1 MRYKKNFSLFVILSF
16 LIFFGC
22 AAQDNKNKDHLV
34 SELNNRKP
42 AVSGQFYP
50 ASKGD
55 LLLSLQNLFLKAES
69 QQQENVL
76 AVISPH
82 AGYVYSGIVAASSFN
97 QVDPEKDFENVFVI
111 ASSHT
116 AYYGGAS
123 LYSAGNY
130 ETPLGEVKV
139 NLNLVNKL
147 INENE
152 FFSFVPQAH
161 ITEHSLEV
169 QLPFL
174 QYHLKNDFE
183 IVPIVIGTQSKSE
196 CKQMAE
202 VLKPYFNEKNLFVI
216 SSDFSHYPSYDEA
229 NKWDK
234 LTADAILLNEPD
246 KFLSAINI
254 EEDDKVENLVTRSCG
269 WSSLLTLLY
278 ITENIQDLQ
287 YSHIQY
293 KNSGDTDVGDKN
305 RVVGYNAIVVSNN
318 HAEDS
323 GYFYL
328 DNDDKND
335 LLLIAR
341 NTLNKYINEGIVP
354 DLQKNYSEVLKT
366 NCGAFVTLNKSHHL
380 RGCIGRFTVDQP
392 LYEVVQQM
400 TIASSTQDSRFEPV
414 EKSELKDINIE
425 ISVLTPMTKINS
437 IDEIELGKHG
447 IYISQGY
454 RNGTFLPQV
463 ATETGWTLEEF
474 LGHCA
479 RDKAGIGWDGWK
491 DADIYVYEAIVF
503 SEGDTDISE

>member
-22 AAQDNKNKDHLV
+22 VAQDNNDKGNTIN
-34 SELNNRKP
+34 ELENRKP

-50 ASKGD
+50 ASKSD
-55 LLLSLQNLFLKAES
+55 LLLNLQNLFLQAES
-69 QQQENVL
+69 QQKQNIL
-76 AVISPH
+76 AIISPH

-97 QVDPEKDFENVFVI
+97 QVDPNKDYENVFVL

-116 AYYGGAS
+116 AHYGGAS

-139 NLNLVNKL
+139 NLDLVNQL
-147 INENE
+147 IKRNQL
-152 FFSFVPQAH
+152 FSFVPQAH

-183 IVPIVIGTQSKSE
+183 LVPIVIGTQSKNE

-216 SSDFSHYPSYDEA
+216 SSDFSHYPTYEEA

-234 LTADAILLNEPD
+234 LTADAILLNQPD
-246 KFLSAINI
+246 ELMMAINDK
-254 EEDDKVENLVTRSCG
+254 EDDNIQNLVTRSCG

-278 ITENIQDLQ
+278 ITENMQDLQ
-287 YSHIQY
+287 YHHIQY
-293 KNSGDTDVGDKN
+293 KNSGDTEIGDKN
-305 RVVGYNAIVVSNN
+305 RVVGYNAIVVNKTNTQGSW
-318 HAEDS
+318 
-323 GYFYL
+323 YFYL
-328 DNDDKND
+328 DKKDRQD

-341 NTLNKYINEGIVP
+341 NTLNTYITNGTVP
-354 DLQKNYSEVLKT
+354 ELHENYSEPLKT
-366 NCGAFVTLNKSHHL
+366 KCGAFVTLNKNHHL
-380 RGCIGRFTVDQP
+380 RGCIGRFKVEQP

-400 TIASSTQDSRFEPV
+400 TIASSTQDSRFQAV
-414 EKSELKDINIE
+414 GKSELDNIEIE
-425 ISVLTPMTKINS
+425 ISVLTPMTIISS

-447 IYISQGY
+447 IYISKGY

-463 ATETGWTLEEF
+463 ATETGWTKEEF

-491 DADIYVYEAIVF
+491 EADIYIYEAIVF
-503 SEGDTDISE
+503 SEGDPDLSK